1 MHPTHNIIFMDS
13 MRRLQ
18 IRAAIELLASL
29 YSDILSTVEDPKR
42 LEKKE
47 TDSNKLAFLVCGGK
61 ESEV

>member
-42 LEKKE
+42 LEKRRL
-47 TDSNKLAFLVCGGK
+47 TQTN
-61 ESEV
+61 